1 MVILCHVVDISGK
14 VNWYIKWSTFKL
26 LIVIFI
32 GNEDYLTLA
41 ILIDTS
47 NKMIFLT
54 REHGRLS
61 DTWVKLLQRNMENF
75 AQIFM
80 VESTSDSC
88 NEKGWVTKG
97 EK

>member
-47 NKMIFLT
+47 NKMIFQHVNI
-54 REHGRLS
+54 EDS
-61 DTWVKLLQRNMENF
+61 DTWVKLLQGNMENF
-75 AQIFM
+75 SQIFM